1 VQTLADL
8 PQIKTEGDVLTIRP
22 YGEYAARGKA
32 AAAHALAELREH
44 PLYGG
49 LFVAADG
56 KTTAVLIEPKVTP
69 DRPVELW
76 RGYLDTVKTI
86 FAAEGFARNR
96 LHIAGGPTHLDQM
109 IRSSRRNLVQ
119 LFPIVAIALLLVV
132 LALYRA
138 IWPIWPTLATALI
151 AVLWLIAILAM
162 ASVATLQMVGM
173 DVKVV
178 HAQIAGFRA
187 RQLAEMGVA
196 VAANPA
202 VKRDD
207 PILSQETGEGEGY
220 KVRIASEAAR
230 FNINSLLLRGDKPVR
245 RSIFMDWGLDMDQAD
260 SVVDALNDWVD
271 GDDFVSLN
279 GAEKDWYEERGR
291 INQPFNRPFY
301 SLDEMRLVAGMGE
314 VEKLYPNWRDWFTVW
329 SGGALDVNEAEPD
342 LIAAAAEVSVDDA
355 VAVVETVLGPDQ
367 IRDTEDDARFRNL
380 EEVLAILGV
389 PEMMRPI
396 VAPRLTVN
404 DTTTRIESIGYTPGA
419 RHKITLVLRNRT
431 GRPAILERKEES
443 IP

>member
-1 VQTLADL
+1 L
-8 PQIKTEGDVLTIRP
+8 
-22 YGEYAARGKA
+22 EYAESG
-32 AAAHALAELREH
+32 
-44 PLYGG
+44 
-49 LFVAADG
+49 
-56 KTTAVLIEPKVTP
+56 
-69 DRPVELW
+69 
-76 RGYLDTVKTI
+76 
-86 FAAEGFARNR
+86 
-96 LHIAGGPTHLDQM
+96 
-109 IRSSRRNLVQ
+109 S
-119 LFPIVAIALLLVV
+119 
-132 LALYRA
+132 
-138 IWPIWPTLATALI
+138 ALI

-207 PILSQETGEGEGY
+207 PILEQQFEEGEGF

-230 FNINSLLLRGDKPVR
+230 FNINSLLLRGDKPLL

-355 VAVVETVLGPDQ
+355 QAVVETVLGPDQ

-431 GRPAILERKEES
+431 GRPAILERKEEP